1 MADIHQADAV
11 RTTDERPYMD
21 WPAVF
26 GGAVLASAISVVL
39 LTFGSA
45 LGLSLT
51 SAREGQSASLFA
63 ITIVSGLWILTVQLS
78 AALAGGY
85 LAGRMRR
92 RHSDATEY
100 ESDIR
105 DGSHGLVTWAVAT
118 LIAAAITISSL
129 AGTAATVGQVAG
141 AAASTVGPTAQA
153 LASNDLLVD
162 RVVRAAPGAEPTDD
176 ATRQQVGRI
185 LVSAVTSPEGIT
197 QADREYIVA
206 LTAERAGIPPEEAD
220 QRIEETLA
228 AAQQLEN
235 EARALAE
242 QARRTA
248 MISAFLLAVSLAL
261 GAAVAYYA
269 ATLGGNHRDR
279 QIVVPGWYKPW

>member
-1 MADIHQADAV
+1 MGRGDAHRRDDHDLELGGNRGYR
-11 RTTDERPYMD
+11 RT
-21 WPAVF
+21 
-26 GGAVLASAISVVL
+26 
-39 LTFGSA
+39 
-45 LGLSLT
+45 
-51 SAREGQSASLFA
+51 
-63 ITIVSGLWILTVQLS
+63 
-78 AALAGGY
+78 
-85 LAGRMRR
+85 GRRCGRLDRR
-92 RHSDATEY
+92 S
-100 ESDIR
+100 
-105 DGSHGLVTWAVAT
+105 
-118 LIAAAITISSL
+118 
-129 AGTAATVGQVAG
+129 
-141 AAASTVGPTAQA
+141 
-153 LASNDLLVD
+153 SNDLLVD